1 VIAPRFKGEKTMGK
15 VKLATPIE
23 VSGVKTDSLTM
34 REPKV
39 RDMLAAEKIGKSGAE
54 REIAMFAMLCE
65 VTSDEIESLSMRD
78 YGSLQETYSD
88 FLS

>member
-1 VIAPRFKGEKTMGK
+1 MGK

-23 VSGVKTDSLTM
+23 VSGVSTDSLCM
-34 REPKV
+34 REPRV
-39 RDMLAAEKIGKSGAE
+39 RDMLAAEKIGTSGAE

-65 VTSDEIESLSMRD
+65 VTSAEIESLSMRD
-78 YGSLQETYSD
+78 YGALQEAYSG